1 MSGYAPV
8 PQRFDAPEV
17 SAARTASPAPASS
30 TRAPQ
35 FKSSGMKLGSKK
47 TRQAELL
54 DALGG
59 ELVSEELSAP
69 PPPPTQE
76 STSVSS
82 QPRGSLPAITAE
94 R

>member
-8 PQRFDAPEV
+8 PQRFDADAP
-17 SAARTASPAPASS
+17 AARTASPAPASS
-30 TRAPQ
+30 NRAPQ

-47 TRQAELL
+47 TRQAEFL

-59 ELVSEELSAP
+59 EPEELSAP
-69 PPPPTQE
+69 PTPSIPEPSPVPTQ
-76 STSVSS
+76 
-82 QPRGSLPAITAE
+82 PRPSLPSIAAE